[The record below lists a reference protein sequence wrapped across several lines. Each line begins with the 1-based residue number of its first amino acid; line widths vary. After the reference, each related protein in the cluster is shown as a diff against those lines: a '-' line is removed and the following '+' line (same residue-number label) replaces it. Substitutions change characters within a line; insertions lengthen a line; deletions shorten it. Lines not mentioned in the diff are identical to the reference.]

1 MTKAEQ
7 FLWCVQTAILS
18 NQVALSRELETRD
31 VAGQLSFNALDR
43 QLALALAAA
52 ACIPADVSVREAVR
66 DFCLVHIERLWSSD
80 YKAADWVRSLAVD

>member
-43 QLALALAAA
+43 QLALAAA